1 MGIGR
6 DVLLQ
11 IRLLLENSQYKPA
24 LDKAVTDTESA
35 AKRMADA
42 HGNASQDMQGE
53 AGKLIAKLSEQNAT
67 FGMSEAQLRRYR
79 AEQVAM
85 SEAQRAATNALLDNL
100 EAMEAQASAGGL
112 ARLAASAGALATAA
126 TAAAAVVVTA
136 AAGVAAAY
144 HFAGQETLAYEKA
157 IILSGNAAGVTSGQL
172 ADMARRIDGVAGT
185 QANAAAALATMTAS
199 GKVAAE
205 NLEKV
210 SLAAIEM
217 ERATGQSVGDT
228 EKIFAKLGD
237 DPVKASQRLNES
249 MHFLTASTYAQIKA
263 ADELGEKE
271 AAASIAQN
279 AAADALR
286 QRAAQVEQQLGLLE
300 RAWRGVRDVAKQAWD
315 NMLNVG
321 RPDTL
326 STQIADLRSK
336 IDQAKGKDPNRRFS
350 MPWDTPLA
358 DLEQQLAYLTEQDRL
373 IRRGTEAQ
381 AERNRVQAAG
391 IAAVDALG
399 KANDSAM
406 TRQERAAKALDA
418 YRDSLKAVRAA
429 HEQAP
434 SDALGKL
441 LDPET
446 IARTEAAILKQG
458 ETSVRATKASLSE
471 YDKLVQRLSTDLPA
485 AAAQSQAA
493 QQGYN
498 KAQTEFLVLA
508 GSPTWAKFTNDQR
521 AAVAVLYEQ
530 KIAREQVAQ
539 ATEAEQKATL
549 EAAKARDKALS
560 TGEKELDKLRAMVT
574 AQEEQ
579 NARLGLSK
587 EAVAD
592 LDAAKL
598 EMMATDLELQAIKAL
613 DRNLD
618 EQQYELLKKQ
628 AQAYRDLAQAKR
640 DGATRQAA
648 VESER
653 ELERTADK
661 AAREGERAAARIEQ
675 SLTDALMRGFES
687 GKDFAQN
694 LRDTVVNMFKTL
706 VLRPIVKAIVSP
718 VAGAITG
725 ALGLSS
731 AAQAGQGINGVSTAI
746 SGASLLGS
754 MGSLSAG
761 LSYGAQS
768 LFANGLGTTLTAG
781 SQMLGAGSIMGGLGT
796 IAGALAPIALGIGLL
811 SSMFSRKL
819 KDQGI
824 EGTLG
829 GDAGFEG
836 QQYRFYK
843 GGLFRSDKTER
854 SELDPK
860 LDSGLDAA
868 VRQMQQSMLGLADS
882 FGLPTQAITGFTQS
896 IKLSFNG
903 LDEAGIQA
911 KIQEALTGYN
921 EALAGA
927 FIESME
933 NSEVPAWVDR
943 LIGNTDASAVQRLQ
957 DVAEWP
963 ARLLQSFGTSRD
975 DLVRMFTE
983 GLASGDA
990 MAAGQSVADTLVAS
1004 IQNAVVTNAAGQ
1016 IFDIVNQG
1024 IVTPMLDAIATGAS
1038 VADALSQAT
1047 IDKTIERAKAQ
1058 AQALA
1063 ELYGNA
1069 DFAAA
1074 MEQLRTAVGGALG
1087 QAGSYLQTL
1096 PQTLV
1101 ATQQID
1107 TAAQDAARAAE
1118 EAQRAWQQITDGL
1131 LADQAALQ
1139 IELLRAQGREEEALA
1154 RERALAIEGMDAY
1167 QTALYDSNRALRS
1180 QIDTLR
1186 ELGELLPSVIDQYLT
1201 PEQRTQAQYSRI
1213 ASDLVAA
1220 GLSGAGVGDLAQALV
1235 GASKGEIAEAATA
1248 IYQMT
1253 GVTDEMR
1260 VALLR
1265 AAGSLATL
1273 KDEAA
1278 SAASGGLDAA
1288 YSALERAVQARRS
1301 VVQDTVNDVR
1311 AVFDTVRSA
1320 ARELFGEVDSV
1331 VQFNA
1336 QAGRAYITQA
1346 LGAARSTGYLPDGE
1360 QLSEAIRAARAGLQG
1375 QAFASQAEADYQ
1387 KLVLANELKALQ
1399 DISGDQLTEAE
1410 QQLKALDGILD
1421 SARAQIDALRGI
1433 DNSVMSVEA
1442 ALQQF
1447 GNALLAATGKS
1458 PAAARAAA
1466 GGAAGGAASGAAGM
1480 PDWANFGVG
1489 DWMVNTGGS
1498 LVFDNSTGM
1507 LYGQGDVTSH
1517 RSQLRDAAAAL
1528 LEAGQNQQLYD
1539 AVRGSGFTLD
1549 QADAILGLQPGDAE
1563 AWARA
1568 MGLPVFHEGTPYV
1581 PRTGFAVLQQGEAV
1595 IPRAFNPFTGGGSSG
1610 NAELLAELRA
1620 LREQNARLEAAL
1632 ERVGTH
1638 TGSTATALNSVVR
1651 NNALV
1656 VETAPEF

>member
-1 MGIGR
+1 MNLGSLI
-6 DVLLQ
+6 VK
-11 IRLLLENSQYKPA
+11 LLLERSQFRAELAQTVQDTNAAASKVQGHA
-24 LDKAVTDTESA
+24 ATLTSAVTDAVSGQTSA
-35 AKRMADA
+35 V
-42 HGNASQDMQGE
+42 QT
-53 AGKLIAKLSEQNAT
+53 AT
-67 FGMSEAQLRRYR
+67 R
-79 AEQVAM
+79 ALTV
-85 SEAQRAATNALLDNL
+85 L
-100 EAMEAQASAGGL
+100 GPV
-112 ARLAASAGALATAA
+112 AA
-126 TAAAAVVVTA
+126 TAAAAALAV
-136 AAGVAAAY
+136 GAAY
-144 HFAGQETLAYEKA
+144 HQAQQETLAYEKA
-157 IILSGNAAGVTSGQL
+157 IILSGNAAGVTSGRL

-228 EKIFAKLGD
+228 EKVFAKLGD
-237 DPVKASQRLNES
+237 EPVKASQRLNES

-263 ADELGEKE
+263 ADELGDKE

-326 STQIADLRSK
+326 STQIAELRSK

-350 MPWDTPLA
+350 TPWDTPLA

-458 ETSVRATKASLSE
+458 EASVRATKASLSE

-508 GSPTWAKFTNDQR
+508 GSPTWAKFTNDER

-560 TGEKELDKLRAMVT
+560 TGEKELDRLRAMVT

-640 DGATRQAA
+640 DGAARQAA

-694 LRDTVVNMFKTL
+694 LRDTVVNMFKTM
-706 VLRPIVKAIVSP
+706 VLRPVVSAIVSP

-725 ALGLSS
+725 ALGLST
-731 AAQAGQGINGVSTAI
+731 AAQAGQGGASSGVSTAL

-754 MGSLSAG
+754 VGGSLAAGAGWLTGATTLGGSLSAG
-761 LSYGAQS
+761 MSLLGTGSLAGAG
-768 LFANGLGTTLTAG
+768 AGLG
-781 SQMLGAGSIMGGLGT
+781 M
-796 IAGALAPIALGIGLL
+796 IAGALAPIALGIAAI
-811 SSMFSRKL
+811 SSLFSRKL

-843 GGLFRSDKTER
+843 GGLFRSDKTKY
-854 SELDPK
+854 SAIDPELARV
-860 LDSGLDAA
+860 LAGSFSA
-868 VRQMQQSMLGLADS
+868 VQDQVTDFAEALS
-882 FGLPTQAITGFTQS
+882 LPTDRIKGFTTD
-896 IKLSFNG
+896 IKVSFKG
-903 LDEAGIQA
+903 LDEAGIQ
-911 KIQEALTGYN
+911 KALQDALATGSN
-921 EALAGA
+921 ELAQQVLGTLTTTTREVTETLAGGMGDWGDGTMQAVTRTIEETTYAASEYARAGEKAIDTLTRLATSLGTVNTIWENLGFTLYDASLRGADAASKMADAFGGLENLAAVTGVYYENFYSEEEKRANVIKGITKTLRDAGAQITETDIGNATREQFRAMYESIVEVNGAADPVAVAMLNVAGA
-927 FIESME
+927 FAGVTESAKSAAEALEKSNAIERREFVKARREMQEAQQKAERDAME
-933 NSEVPAWVDR
+933 AAKTAAADLFKSIQDHIKGIDDWLKGTLLDTNSLLSPEGKVQEAQAQF
-943 LIGNTDASAVQRLQ
+943 DALYARAAGGDAQAMGMLTEAASTLR
-957 DVAEWP
+957 DVARDAYASSGTYGAIEMDLR
-963 ARLLQSFGTSRD
+963 ARLAALDAGAFDPNRPVQGPSDWWAG
-975 DLVRMFTE
+975 
-983 GLASGDA
+983 SGN
-990 MAAGQSVADTLVAS
+990 GNGGPSVADVMA
-1004 IQNAVVTNAAGQ
+1004 
-1016 IFDIVNQG
+1016 
-1024 IVTPMLDAIATGAS
+1024 ATGLSFTSAS
-1038 VADALSQAT
+1038 GLTSY
-1047 IDKTIERAKAQ
+1047 R
-1058 AQALA
+1058 
-1063 ELYGNA
+1063 NA
-1069 DFAAA
+1069 S
-1074 MEQLRTAVGGALG
+1074 G
-1087 QAGSYLQTL
+1087 QY
-1096 PQTLV
+1096 
-1101 ATQQID
+1101 
-1107 TAAQDAARAAE
+1107 
-1118 EAQRAWQQITDGL
+1118 
-1131 LADQAALQ
+1131 
-1139 IELLRAQGREEEALA
+1139 
-1154 RERALAIEGMDAY
+1154 
-1167 QTALYDSNRALRS
+1167 
-1180 QIDTLR
+1180 
-1186 ELGELLPSVIDQYLT
+1186 
-1201 PEQRTQAQYSRI
+1201 
-1213 ASDLVAA
+1213 AA
-1220 GLSGAGVGDLAQALV
+1220 GLADL
-1235 GASKGEIAEAATA
+1235 
-1248 IYQMT
+1248 
-1253 GVTDEMR
+1253 
-1260 VALLR
+1260 
-1265 AAGSLATL
+1265 
-1273 KDEAA
+1273 
-1278 SAASGGLDAA
+1278 SGGITVE
-1288 YSALERAVQARRS
+1288 ALRQ
-1301 VVQDTVNDVR
+1301 
-1311 AVFDTVRSA
+1311 A
-1320 ARELFGEVDSV
+1320 ARELAVGASGAQWSTWTGDDGIERLRLALQDGSFAQTDAG
-1331 VQFNA
+1331 NA
-1336 QAGRAYITQA
+1336 AGVYDMAFR
-1346 LGAARSTGYLPDGE
+1346 LGLTDAE
-1360 QLSEAIRAARAGLQG
+1360 ARAGLG
-1375 QAFASQAEADYQ
+1375 LTDPNA
-1387 KLVLANELKALQ
+1387 ANGNWWTSNWANQ
-1399 DISGDQLTEAE
+1399 
-1410 QQLKALDGILD
+1410 
-1421 SARAQIDALRGI
+1421 
-1433 DNSVMSVEA
+1433 EA
-1442 ALQQF
+1442 ATRQWANS
-1447 GNALLAATGKS
+1447 GGGGEATVQMLRQYDAERFK
-1458 PAAARAAA
+1458 ARQEAVDAVRE
-1466 GGAAGGAASGAAGM
+1466 SGAANAQG
-1480 PDWANFGVG
+1480 
-1489 DWMVNTGGS
+1489 
-1498 LVFDNSTGM
+1498 LVEQT
-1507 LYGQGDVTSH
+1507 Q
-1517 RSQLRDAAAAL
+1517 
-1528 LEAGQNQQLYD
+1528 
-1539 AVRGSGFTLD
+1539 
-1549 QADAILGLQPGDAE
+1549 
-1563 AWARA
+1563 
-1568 MGLPVFHEGTPYV
+1568 
-1581 PRTGFAVLQQGEAV
+1581 VLQS
-1595 IPRAFNPFTGGGSSG
+1595 IDRR
-1610 NAELLAELRA
+1610 LANMES
-1620 LREQNARLEAAL
+1620 NARMGAIA
-1632 ERVGTH
+1632 
-1638 TGSTATALNSVVR
+1638 
-1651 NNALV
+1651 
-1656 VETAPEF
+1656 

>member
-11 IRLLLENSQYKPA
+11 IRLLLESSQYKPA

-53 AGKLIAKLSEQNAT
+53 VGKLIAKLSEQNAT

-263 ADELGEKE
+263 ADELGDKE

-458 ETSVRATKASLSE
+458 EASVRATKASLSE
-471 YDKLVQRLSTDLPA
+471 YDKLVQRLNTDLPA

-539 ATEAEQKATL
+539 ATEAEQKAAL

-640 DGATRQAA
+640 DGAARQAA

-694 LRDTVVNMFKTL
+694 LRDTVVNMFKTM
-706 VLRPIVKAIVSP
+706 VLRPVISAIISP

-731 AAQAGQGINGVSTAI
+731 AAQAGQGISGVSTAI
-746 SGASLLGS
+746 SGASLLGRLGAFGGGMS
-754 MGSLSAG
+754 AGFGGLMGSLG
-761 LSYGAQS
+761 LSATGSTLGGAMS
-768 LFANGLGTTLTAG
+768 
-781 SQMLGAGSIMGGLGT
+781 AGSIALGSGNILGGLGT
-796 IAGALAPIALGIGLL
+796 FAGALGPIALGIGLV
-811 SSMFSRKL
+811 SSLFSRKL

-824 EGTLG
+824 QGTLG
-829 GDAGFEG
+829 GEAGFEG

-843 GGLFRSDKTER
+843 GGLFRSDKTKYSAIDPELER
-854 SELDPK
+854 
-860 LDSGLDAA
+860 
-868 VRQMQQSMLGLADS
+868 MLAGS
-882 FGLPTQAITGFTQS
+882 FGAVQDRVTDFAEALSLPTDRIKGFTTD
-896 IKLSFNG
+896 IKVSFNG
-903 LDEAGIQA
+903 LDEAGIQ
-911 KIQEALTGYN
+911 KALQD
-921 EALAGA
+921 ALATGSNELAQQVLGTLTTTTREVTETLAGDWGDGTMQTVTRTIEETTYAASEYAREGEQAIDTLARLATSVTTVNDWFELLGLSLYEASLQGADAASNLADLFGGLVGFSAAASTYYENFYSEAEKAANVTRDVTAALADVGLQMPATREGFRALVEQQVALGESGAQAVATLLSVSGA
-927 FIESME
+927 FASVTAA
-933 NSEVPAWVDR
+933 SETA
-943 LIGNTDASAVQRLQ
+943 
-957 DVAEWP
+957 AEAA
-963 ARLLQSFGTSRD
+963 ARL
-975 DLVRMFTE
+975 
-983 GLASGDA
+983 
-990 MAAGQSVADTLVAS
+990 ADE
-1004 IQNAVVTNAAGQ
+1004 Q
-1016 IFDIVNQG
+1016 
-1024 IVTPMLDAIATGAS
+1024 
-1038 VADALSQAT
+1038 
-1047 IDKTIERAKAQ
+1047 AKAAKEAQDAYRKQ
-1058 AQALA
+1058 AQ
-1063 ELYGNA
+1063 
-1069 DFAAA
+1069 
-1074 MEQLRTAVGGALG
+1074 
-1087 QAGSYLQTL
+1087 
-1096 PQTLV
+1096 
-1101 ATQQID
+1101 
-1107 TAAQDAARAAE
+1107 AAQDAADAARRAQEELLEALTKAAE
-1118 EAQRAWQQITDGL
+1118 QALEILGNAIDAEKKVQQAEYDAQMVIIDAQRKASTTFVEAQRAWLNVAIDSTKNYANALESEAARIRGFFTGMVLQDDPDAPAG
-1131 LADQAALQ
+1131 ASVFSAQAALRAGDTSDAV
-1139 IELLRAQGREEEALA
+1139 LRKATDIDPEMFSSWADYAINFFDTKSLVDQYATQA
-1154 RERALAIEGMDAY
+1154 ERAA
-1167 QTALYDSNRALRS
+1167 
-1180 QIDTLR
+1180 
-1186 ELGELLPSVIDQYLT
+1186 SV
-1201 PEQRTQAQYSRI
+1201 A
-1213 ASDLVAA
+1213 ASD
-1220 GLSGAGVGDLAQALV
+1220 
-1235 GASKGEIAEAATA
+1235 
-1248 IYQMT
+1248 
-1253 GVTDEMR
+1253 
-1260 VALLR
+1260 VALL
-1265 AAGSLATL
+1265 
-1273 KDEAA
+1273 
-1278 SAASGGLDAA
+1278 
-1288 YSALERAVQARRS
+1288 
-1301 VVQDTVNDVR
+1301 
-1311 AVFDTVRSA
+1311 
-1320 ARELFGEVDSV
+1320 
-1331 VQFNA
+1331 
-1336 QAGRAYITQA
+1336 
-1346 LGAARSTGYLPDGE
+1346 
-1360 QLSEAIRAARAGLQG
+1360 
-1375 QAFASQAEADYQ
+1375 
-1387 KLVLANELKALQ
+1387 
-1399 DISGDQLTEAE
+1399 E
-1410 QQLKALDGILD
+1410 QQLTKAEEQYQADLDHYTRLEGIAKDTLEANILRLDGILQA
-1421 SARAQIDALRGI
+1421 ARDQLAEAAGTKLAVMGLGAALGNFAGAVTRLSDVTRNPVTTPLSTTAPVLTTYGTADRADAFVAQVTAYNPVISGATSSRTNNQVVDVLREVVAELQALRTTGA
-1433 DNSVMSVEA
+1433 DTRAAVEKTT
-1442 ALQQF
+1442 
-1447 GNALLAATGKS
+1447 ALL
-1458 PAAARAAA
+1458 
-1466 GGAAGGAASGAAGM
+1466 
-1480 PDWANFGVG
+1480 
-1489 DWMVNTGGS
+1489 
-1498 LVFDNSTGM
+1498 
-1507 LYGQGDVTSH
+1507 
-1517 RSQLRDAAAAL
+1517 
-1528 LEAGQNQQLYD
+1528 
-1539 AVRGSGFTLD
+1539 D
-1549 QADAILGLQPGDAE
+1549 Q
-1563 AWARA
+1563 
-1568 MGLPVFHEGTPYV
+1568 V
-1581 PRTGFAVLQQGEAV
+1581 
-1595 IPRAFNPFTGGGSSG
+1595 TGGG
-1610 NAELLAELRA
+1610 NAML
-1620 LREQNARLEAAL
+1620 
-1632 ERVGTH
+1632 T
-1638 TGSTATALNSVVR
+1638 
-1651 NNALV
+1651 
-1656 VETAPEF
+1656 ETA